1 MLRTGIDAVERRSE
15 HSPNPKHMIRTTMR
29 PSACCCCCTCCLLKS
44 LLWHFSLVVCSGR
57 STPWKKSWYYS
68 VLYLFLVC
76 LMFKPRSRHT
86 KWYDFFM
93 TCIVH
98 FKLAVFSKSM
108 LVCSSSSA
116 LFRKKRF
123 MLDEKFQWNSS
134 NFAIFQI
141 YENSKLLFPFFT
153 SCFSLINARSMST

>member
-1 MLRTGIDAVERRSE
+1 MTWVSFFFDDTSKLKGGSTLEFGNSWVAPSAAPNRHWRRWT
-15 HSPNPKHMIRTTMR
+15 PVGTLPYNPKHMNRTTVR
-29 PSACCCCCTCCLLKS
+29 PSACCCCTCCLLKS
-44 LLWHFSLVVCSGR
+44 LPWHFSLVVCSGR

-108 LVCSSSSA
+108 LVCSSSSSA

-123 MLDEKFQWNSS
+123 MLDE
-134 NFAIFQI
+134 NF
-141 YENSKLLFPFFT
+141 Y
-153 SCFSLINARSMST
+153 